1 MLSNKAP
8 RGGVEHGLVGPCE
21 VIDAA
26 ELATRWNL
34 PESWIRSKRAPGLAT
49 HCPVS
54 GLGAMFGSSG
64 IRRSSRP
71 GTRAGAASRYPASV
85 CKIAL
90 TSNIALR

>member
-34 PESWIRSKRAPGLAT
+34 PESWIREQTRTRACDPLPCIRFGRYVRFEWDSPQLA
-49 HCPVS
+49 
-54 GLGAMFGSSG
+54 AWYAR
-64 IRRSSRP
+64 RRS
-71 GTRAGAASRYPASV
+71 
-85 CKIAL
+85 
-90 TSNIALR
+90 